1 MQQRTVTVD
10 LPKQLLVE
18 GRDEAEFFKEFLKYL
33 HIELIQVQGYGGRHN
48 LGNFLKN
55 LVDVVGFD
63 RVESIGVVQDAD
75 LSAQSALESVR
86 GSLRNANLPVPQTYL
101 VPSSGSPATFI
112 FVMPNNSSRGALE
125 DLCADAW
132 SDDPAMHC
140 VDQFIECL
148 KNVNSSPPENRL
160 GKAHAHAFLASRN
173 EPDVRLGIA
182 AQRDYIPWDHP
193 ALANLTQFL
202 RDL

>member
-18 GRDEAEFFKEFLKYL
+18 GRDEEEFFREFLKFL
-33 HIELIQVQGYGGRHN
+33 NIELIQVQGYGGRDN
-48 LGNFLKN
+48 LGNFLRN
-55 LVDVVGFD
+55 LVDVVGFEG
-63 RVESIGVVQDAD
+63 VESIGVVQDAD
-75 LSAQSALESVR
+75 QSAQSSLESVKSR
-86 GSLRNANLPVPQTYL
+86 LQNANLPVPQTYL

-125 DLCADAW
+125 HLCAEAW

-140 VDQFIECL
+140 VDEFIECL
-148 KNVNSSPPENRL
+148 KNVDSSPSENRL

-182 AQRDYIPWDHP
+182 AARGYIPWNHP
-193 ALANLTQFL
+193 SFSPLAQFL
-202 RDL
+202 QSL